1 MKTYLCHYQDVKSRH
16 TQECDI
22 VHAETKEKA
31 FEQFIRNRRKENW
44 TLGQIYGNCH
54 FQLVNTETDERYHL
68 NPHGELTSQTVLYF

>member
-1 MKTYLCHYQDVKSRH
+1 MKTYLCHYQDVKGRH
-16 TQECDI
+16 SQECDI

-31 FEQFIRNRRKENW
+31 FEQFIRNRRNENW

-54 FQLVNTETDERYHL
+54 FQMVNTETDERYHL